1 MRFMLVNELWRIIFS
16 RQGLAKC
23 GDCLHRD
30 SVRGFTSE
38 IKSCQMPDSVSPLAW
53 LTFPWCPSWDTWS
66 TSDIPPPTVL
76 FILSSIGDV
85 AFCLGLANCKVIALP
100 IKYKSLYPNLSSL
113 LRVTGRSDILF
124 QTTFRMD
131 AFRYR
136 HHHLHV
142 RSAIILLVQS
152 PTKEKRLVR
161 LFSLSV
167 DITRTIIVNEK
178 CQYLVAYLSTQTMC
192 SRVWRVARVAFLFS
206 CWRFFFLGC
215 LMPES

>member
-1 MRFMLVNELWRIIFS
+1 MI
-16 RQGLAKC
+16 
-23 GDCLHRD
+23 
-30 SVRGFTSE
+30 
-38 IKSCQMPDSVSPLAW
+38 
-53 LTFPWCPSWDTWS
+53 PSWDTWS

-85 AFCLGLANCKVIALP
+85 SFCLGLANCKVIALP

-124 QTTFRMD
+124 QTTFQMD

-192 SRVWRVARVAFLFS
+192 SRVWRVARVARVAFLFS
-206 CWRFFFLGC
+206 CWRFFYLGC